1 MTRKMLRL
9 NLFLIALPFLAAAQ
23 TTNINVNQD
32 PRFEKILNEK
42 RKINA
47 LLVANEYY
55 KIQIYSG
62 DTETAKTTLYAAK
75 NEFKDYDATIIFNTP
90 NYKVL
95 IGNFRTRIEAE
106 RNLTE
111 VKKIYPNSLLIKP
124 TK

>member
-1 MTRKMLRL
+1 MTKKILRL
-9 NLFLIALPFLAAAQ
+9 NLFLVAVPFLAVAQ
-23 TTNINVNQD
+23 TNNITVTQD

-42 RKINA
+42 RKINS
-47 LLVANEYY
+47 LLIANEYY

-62 DTETAKTTLYAAK
+62 DTETAKSTLYAAK
-75 NEFKDYDATIIFNTP
+75 NEFKNYDATIIFNTP

-95 IGNFRTRIEAE
+95 IGNFKTRIEAE